1 MIIWEFMKWGNRIMQ
16 NIEQNN
22 LSLLNF
28 KFKLDRTPQIE
39 YRIQT
44 VELPGLSLG
53 SADQPTPFV
62 TIPRPGNLS
71 YNDLNITFLVGENL
85 RDYLSVFDWMVAL
98 GKPDNFEQYRD
109 WFSDC
114 NVFVLNSNLK
124 PVFSYRFTDVYPIEL
139 SGINYDTTLSEVQYA
154 TATVTFKYTRFYIDP
169 INNS

>member
-1 MIIWEFMKWGNRIMQ
+1 MQ

-28 KFKLDRTPQIE
+28 KFKLDRTPQLE

-53 SADQPTPFV
+53 TADQPSPFV
-62 TIPRPGNLS
+62 NIPRPGNLS

-85 RDYLSVFDWMVAL
+85 RDYLSIFDWMVAL
-98 GKPDNFEQYRD
+98 GKPDDFGQYQNFL
-109 WFSDC
+109 SDC
-114 NVFVLNSNLK
+114 NVFVLSSNLK
-124 PVFSYRFTDVYPIEL
+124 PIFSYRFTDVYPIEL
-139 SGINYDTTLSEVQYA
+139 SGISFDTTLSEAQYA

-169 INNS
+169 ISY